1 MNMSLFKFT
10 PGREMAKVSTML
22 TGVTTYEKN
31 IFPFY
36 LFLFFL
42 CYEDFCKPGALT
54 RSHVRVLYNIL
65 TFLTSSL
72 KHVFV
77 FNLCKLA
84 N

>member
-1 MNMSLFKFT
+1 MSLFKFT
-10 PGREMAKVSTML
+10 PGREMGKVSTML

-36 LFLFFL
+36 LFLSSFDVMRTFG
-42 CYEDFCKPGALT
+42 KPGALT

-77 FNLCKLA
+77 FTLCKLA

>member
-36 LFLFFL
+36 LFLVFF
-42 CYEDFCKPGALT
+42 DVM
-54 RSHVRVLYNIL
+54 R
-65 TFLTSSL
+65 TF
-72 KHVFV
+72 V
-77 FNLCKLA
+77 NLPL
-84 N
+84 